1 MNDQENQ
8 QENQDAGHGVAEL
21 QQEAPATS
29 EDAAVD
35 HPQVHASEASAPATE
50 GSSEPEQGD
59 QPQEAP
65 AESAEPAA
73 VEAGPDAK
81 TDEKKDFGQIL
92 AEFEGDAPKS
102 EAPAAGQKVKGKIL
116 SITEEWA
123 FLDLGGKAEGR
134 IAAADLKDAEGN
146 LTVKEGDT
154 LDATVTGTDPESG
167 ALLLRRKVGGGGKGK
182 RGAAEVPAEIR
193 QAHEANLPVEGLV
206 TGLNKGGAEVQ
217 VAGMRAFC
225 PLSQLDLRYVENP
238 QQFVG
243 QKLLFKVNRLEEGNR
258 GGRGPNIVLSRRQL
272 LEEEQQTRAAETRDK
287 LQVGAVL
294 TGRVTSLTTY
304 GAFIDLGGIEGMLHV
319 SEIGHSRTTH
329 PQDVFSVGQE
339 VEVQVIK
346 IEKGKDE
353 KRPERI
359 SLSRRS
365 LESDPWNDAASRFPE
380 GTEATGKVMRLET
393 FGAFIELAP
402 GLEGLVHISEMGA
415 GRRLN
420 HSREAVQQGQEVQV
434 RVLGVDTGRRRIS
447 LSMGGGSGMAA
458 GGGTGMGMGA
468 GTSAGASD
476 EPRSERRRGGGGGGG
491 GGRQQD
497 FARSERGDRGDRS
510 RGDRGGSRDHEAY
523 AGGGGGGTTSS
534 TPSGSGF
541 GSMADFFTRAK
552 KG

>member
-8 QENQDAGHGVAEL
+8 QGNQDGQILAESE
-21 QQEAPATS
+21 QEAPATS
-29 EDAAVD
+29 ENATVD

-50 GSSEPEQGD
+50 GSSGPEQGD

-73 VEAGPDAK
+73 VEASPDAK
-81 TDEKKDFGQIL
+81 TDDKKDFGQIL

-102 EAPAAGQKVKGKIL
+102 AAPAAGQKVKGKIL

-167 ALLLRRKVGGGGKGK
+167 ALLLRRKAGGGGKGK
-182 RGAAEVPAEIR
+182 RAAAEVPAEIR

-272 LEEEQQTRAAETRDK
+272 LEEEQQSRAAETREK

-329 PQDVFSVGQE
+329 PQDVFTVGQE

-365 LESDPWNDAASRFPE
+365 LESDPWNDAAARFPE

-393 FGAFIELAP
+393 FGAFVELAP

-420 HSREAVQQGQEVQV
+420 HAREAAQQGQEVQV

-447 LSMGGGSGMAA
+447 LSMNGGSGAS
-458 GGGTGMGMGA
+458 TGAGMGA

-491 GGRQQD
+491 GRQQD
-497 FARSERGDRGDRS
+497 FSRSERGDRGDRS

-523 AGGGGGGTTSS
+523 AGGGGNASS
-534 TPSGSGF
+534 TPSGGSGF

>member
-8 QENQDAGHGVAEL
+8 QGNQDGQILAESE
-21 QQEAPATS
+21 QEAPATS
-29 EDAAVD
+29 ENATVD
-35 HPQVHASEASAPATE
+35 PQVHGSAASAPEAPETQGSTE
-50 GSSEPEQGD
+50 P
-59 QPQEAP
+59 PQEAQ
-65 AESAEPAA
+65 AASEEPAA
-73 VEAGPDAK
+73 GQGSQEAQGTKEA
-81 TDEKKDFGQIL
+81 KKDFGQIL

-102 EAPAAGQKVKGKIL
+102 EAPVAGQKVKGKIL

-167 ALLLRRKVGGGGKGK
+167 ALLLRRKAGGGGKGK
-182 RGAAEVPAEIR
+182 RAAAEVPAEIR

-272 LEEEQQTRAAETRDK
+272 LEEEQQSRAAETRER

-329 PQDVFSVGQE
+329 PQDVFTVGQE

-393 FGAFIELAP
+393 FGAFVELAP

-447 LSMGGGSGMAA
+447 LSMGGGSGAA
-458 GGGTGMGMGA
+458 TGAGMGA
-468 GTSAGASD
+468 GTSSGASD
-476 EPRSERRRGGGGGGG
+476 EPRPERRRGGGGGGG

-497 FARSERGDRGDRS
+497 FSRSERGDRGDRS

-523 AGGGGGGTTSS
+523 AGGGGNASS
-534 TPSGSGF
+534 APSGGSGF